1 MSLEKIALRA
11 YGEPS
16 AGARRS
22 TSRSRKGFK
31 PRHVLIFDTETTID
45 AAQALL
51 FGSYRYVRI
60 RWQGNTPTLSTVEEG
75 LIYADE
81 LPDENAERFTVLQD
95 YRASHPAA
103 LDPTYSHGLPVALR
117 FYSRREFLTE
127 MFYPAVY
134 ESRALV
140 AGFNLPFDLSRL
152 AVDWS
157 AARKAFAGGFSL
169 AVFEY
174 EKDGVWREN
183 RFKPRIVVK
192 SIDSKRA
199 LKGFAGTF
207 SPDEIDTIPE
217 GETEPAEG
225 YIFRGNF
232 LDLRTLG
239 FVLTDKGH
247 TLESA
252 CEAFGVE
259 HGKTKPNKHGEITP
273 EYIDYNR
280 RDVLAT
286 TELLEKTLAEY
297 YRHPVDLQPTQAY
310 SPASLGKA
318 YLRALGIAPVLNRQ
332 SDFRKD
338 VLGYAMQAY
347 FGGRADCRLRRLPV
361 PVAYT
366 DFTSMYPSVNALMD
380 NWRLLTA
387 KRIEVLDATREVQE
401 LLARVTIDDCFAPEL
416 WPQLRVLVKV
426 RPSGQP
432 LPTRARYDRRRVPA
446 SAKARNKERQGQGWQ
461 IGINYLTSEK
471 PLWLALPDLIA
482 AKILGGKV
490 PEVLE
495 AWNLVPVGKQSSLSA
510 VELRGSIAVDPTKTD
525 FFCTVIEERQ
535 RVRAKAKADG
545 RENDPLEGFLKVLA
559 NSTSYGVFAEFV
571 RHELTGKR
579 TESVRVWDTEGESF
593 AAKTHAPELPGE
605 YCFPPLAAF
614 ITSAARLMLALLE
627 ARVTERGGSYVFCDT
642 DSMAIVAD
650 EEPHLI
656 ECPGGPHLTDE
667 GKPAVL
673 ALGWD
678 EVDEIREQFNRLNPY
693 DRSAVPALVKI
704 ERENFDDKG
713 RRVPLF
719 CYAISAKRYVLF
731 YKDKRGELSM
741 PKASE
746 HGLGH
751 LLNPYDPDEGN
762 RIEDGAAADGKSKPN
777 WIKEAWH
784 DILAKEVT
792 LRAAKSPSW
801 WHEPALVRIT
811 ISSPA
816 VLEPFGGMNTVKP
829 TYRERVKPFNFM
841 LSARIEDFGYPLEV
855 TDPHHFHLVTRYTR
869 KPREALKVT
878 WFNRY
883 DGKPY
888 RVTIGSSSDLAGQ
901 ARILTYGEML
911 EDYRYRPEYKSTAPD
926 GQTCG
931 RETSGLL
938 GRRSIEA
945 LKFIYVGKESNRL
958 EEAQQGLLHDEEE
971 ALSEFDDPRHS
982 DFCEFVLPVLATMPL
997 SVLATATGLHPS
1009 TLKRIRAG
1017 TAQPRTNNEDA
1028 LWVVAIEHARAEL
1041 TRRGF
1046 QLPETHLAA
1055 LRVYI
1060 EAMSA
1065 QPRQCPVCGE
1075 PMVSRRQR
1083 YCSNRCRQRAVRARS
1098 RAN

>member
-1 MSLEKIALRA
+1 VSLERIALRA

-16 AGARRS
+16 AVTRRS
-22 TSRSRKGFK
+22 PRRSRRISK
-31 PRHVLIFDTETTID
+31 PRRALLFDTETTVD

-60 RWQGNTPTLSTVEEG
+60 GWQDNTPTLSTVEEG

-81 LPDENAERFTVLQD
+81 LPHEKAEGFAILQE
-95 YRASHPAA
+95 YQASHPAA
-103 LDPTYSHGLPVALR
+103 LDPAYSHGLPVALKL
-117 FYSRREFLTE
+117 YSRREFLKE
-127 MFYPAVY
+127 MFYPAVH
-134 ESRALV
+134 ENRALV

-157 AARKAFAGGFSL
+157 AARKSFAGGFSL

-174 EKDGVWREN
+174 EKDGVWHEN
-183 RFKPRIVVK
+183 RFKPRILVK

-199 LKGFAGTF
+199 LKGFAGTY

-217 GETEPAEG
+217 GETEPEQG

-232 LDLRTLG
+232 LELRTLG

-247 TLESA
+247 TLASA
-252 CEAFGVE
+252 CKAFGVK
-259 HGKTKPNKHGEITP
+259 HGKTKAKQHGVITP
-273 EYIDYNR
+273 DYIDYNR

-286 TELLEKTLAEY
+286 SELLEKTLAEY
-297 YRHPVDLQPTQAY
+297 YRHPVDLRPTQAY

-318 YLRALGIAPVLNRQ
+318 YLRTMGIAPVLSRQ
-332 SDFRKD
+332 PDFRKD

-347 FGGRADCRLRRLPV
+347 FGGRADCRLRRLAV

-387 KRIEVLDATREVQE
+387 KRIEVVDATREVKE
-401 LLARVTIDDCFAPEL
+401 LLERVTIEDCFAPEL

-426 RPSGQP
+426 RPCGQP
-432 LPTRARYDRRRVPA
+432 LPTRARYDRRRAPV
-446 SAKARNKERQGQGWQ
+446 SAKAVKKERQGQSWQ
-461 IGINYLTSEK
+461 IGVNHLTSEQ
-471 PLWLALPDLIA
+471 PLWFALPDLIG
-482 AKILGGKV
+482 AKVLGGGV
-490 PEVLE
+490 AEVLE
-495 AWNLVPVGKQSSLSA
+495 ALRLVSVGRQSGLSA
-510 VELRGSIAVDPTKTD
+510 VKLRGAIAVDPAKTD
-525 FFCTVIEERQ
+525 FFRTVIEERQ
-535 RVRAKAKADG
+535 RVRAKVKAEG

-579 TESVRVWDTEGESF
+579 TERVTVWDTEGESF
-593 AAKTHAPELPGE
+593 AAKTHAPEVPGE

-614 ITSAARLMLALLE
+614 ITAAARLMLALLE
-627 ARVTERGGSYVFCDT
+627 ARVAERGGSYVFCDT

-650 EEPHLI
+650 EESRLI

-667 GKPAVL
+667 GKAAVL
-673 ALGWD
+673 ALSWD

-704 ERENFDDKG
+704 EGENFDKQG
-713 RRVPLF
+713 RRVPLH
-719 CYAISAKRYVLF
+719 CYAISAKRYVL
-731 YKDKRGELSM
+731 YYQDEQGGLSL

-762 RIEDGAAADGKSKPN
+762 RIEDGAAADGKGKPN
-777 WIKEAWH
+777 WIKEAWR
-784 DILAKEVT
+784 DILAKDVDASAGKT
-792 LRAAKSPSW
+792 PSW
-801 WHEPALVRIT
+801 WHEPALARIT

-816 VLEPFGGMNTVKP
+816 VLEPFEGMNKTRA

-841 LSARIEDFGYPLEV
+841 LSARVDDIGYPVGV
-855 TDPHHFHLVTRYTR
+855 TDPQHFHLVTRYTR
-869 KPREALKVT
+869 KPREALKAS

-888 RVTIGSSSDLAGQ
+888 RVTIGSSADLAGQ

-938 GRRSIEA
+938 GRRSVEV
-945 LKFIYVGKESNRL
+945 LKFVYVGKESNRL
-958 EEAQQGLLHDEEE
+958 VEANQGLLHDEEE

-982 DFCEFVLPVLATMPL
+982 DFVEFVLPVLATMSL
-997 SVLATATGLHPS
+997 SELVAATGLHAS

-1017 TAQPRTNNEDA
+1017 TARPHTENQDA

-1041 TRRGF
+1041 TRRGLR
-1046 QLPETHLAA
+1046 LPETHLAA
-1055 LRVYI
+1055 LRLYI

-1075 PMVSRRQR
+1075 PMAGRRQR
-1083 YCSNRCRQRAVRARS
+1083 YCTNRCRQRAVRARS